1 MKKIIYRK
9 FLYDCLVFF
18 LISTLSASVIIW
30 VMQAVNYLDIIT
42 DDGRDTIVYFSY
54 SLLNFPKIISKIFPF
69 TFFFSFSYI
78 IAKYELS
85 NELMIYWNFGVQKI
99 RFVNFFLFFSIILL
113 LIQIL
118 LTSILVPKSQNIA
131 RSILRVSDFNFVDNF
146 IKVKKFNASI
156 SDLTIYSESK
166 DNEGN
171 YNNIYIKRDIDKKNF
186 QITYAKK
193 GKFKNNE
200 KNPFFELYNGETT
213 SSVNN
218 KITNFSFSKSKFN
231 LSEFSTNTI
240 TVKKTQEH
248 ATSELIDCVDKLIK
262 KNLLEISK
270 IQKIVRNCEYK
281 NLNNIIAELYKRIVI
296 PLYLPALML
305 IALMLIIESKER
317 INYSKYR
324 LTIFLLGFFT
334 IIFSETTLRLVNKSF
349 QNNLI
354 LFLIPIFLTL
364 FLYLYFLNKL
374 RFKKIK

>member
-1 MKKIIYRK
+1 MKKIIFRK
-9 FLYDCLVFF
+9 FLYDCLIFF
-18 LISTLSASVIIW
+18 LVSTLSASVIIW
-30 VMQAVNYLDIIT
+30 VMQAVNYLDIMT
-42 DDGRDTIVYFSY
+42 DDGRDSIVYFSY
-54 SLLNFPKIISKIFPF
+54 SLLNFPKIVSKIFPF
-69 TFFFSFSYI
+69 AFFFSFSYI
-78 IAKYELS
+78 IAKYELN

-99 RFVNFFLFFSIILL
+99 KFVNFFLFFSIIF
-113 LIQIL
+113 LIVQIF

-166 DNEGN
+166 DDDGN
-171 YNNIYIKRDIDKKNF
+171 YNNIYIKREIDENNF

-193 GKFKNNE
+193 GNFKNNE
-200 KNPFFELYNGETT
+200 KNPFFELYDGETT
-213 SSVNN
+213 SSVND

-248 ATSELIDCVDKLIK
+248 ATIELINCVDKLIK
-262 KNLLEISK
+262 KNLSEINK
-270 IQKIVRNCEYK
+270 MKNIVRNCEYK

-305 IALMLIIESKER
+305 IALLLIIQSKEK

-324 LTIFLLGFFT
+324 LIIFLYGFFI
-334 IIFSETTLRLVNKSF
+334 IIFSESTLRFVNKSF
-349 QNNLI
+349 QNNLV
-354 LFLIPIFLTL
+354 LLLIPIVLTL
-364 FLYLYFLNKL
+364 FLYFYFLQKL
-374 RFKKIK
+374 KLKNI

>member
-1 MKKIIYRK
+1 MKKIIFRK
-9 FLYDCLVFF
+9 FLYDCLIFF
-18 LISTLSASVIIW
+18 LVSTLSASVIIW
-30 VMQAVNYLDIIT
+30 VMQAVNYLDIMT
-42 DDGRDTIVYFSY
+42 DDGRDSIVYFSY
-54 SLLNFPKIISKIFPF
+54 SLLNFPKIVSKIFPF
-69 TFFFSFSYI
+69 AFFFSFSYI
-78 IAKYELS
+78 IAKYELN

-99 RFVNFFLFFSIILL
+99 KFVNFFLFFSIIF
-113 LIQIL
+113 LIVQIF

-166 DNEGN
+166 DDDGN
-171 YNNIYIKRDIDKKNF
+171 YNNIYIKREIDENNF

-193 GKFKNNE
+193 GNFKNSE
-200 KNPFFELYNGETT
+200 KNPFFELYDGETT
-213 SSVNN
+213 SSVND

-248 ATSELIDCVDKLIK
+248 ATIELINCVDKLIK
-262 KNLLEISK
+262 KNLSEINK
-270 IQKIVRNCEYK
+270 MKNIVRNCEYK

-305 IALMLIIESKER
+305 IALLLIIQSKEK

-324 LTIFLLGFFT
+324 LIIFLYGFFI
-334 IIFSETTLRLVNKSF
+334 IIFSESTLRFVNKSF
-349 QNNLI
+349 QNNLV
-354 LFLIPIFLTL
+354 LLLIPIVLTL
-364 FLYLYFLNKL
+364 FLYFYFLQKL
-374 RFKKIK
+374 KLKNI

>member
-9 FLYDCLVFF
+9 FLYDCLIFF

-30 VMQAVNYLDIIT
+30 VMQAVNYLDIMT
-42 DDGRDTIVYFSY
+42 DDGRDSIVYFSY
-54 SLLNFPKIISKIFPF
+54 SLLNFPKIVSKIFPF
-69 TFFFSFSYI
+69 AFFFSFSYI
-78 IAKYELS
+78 IAKYELN

-99 RFVNFFLFFSIILL
+99 KFVNFFLFFSIIF
-113 LIQIL
+113 LIVQIF

-166 DNEGN
+166 DDDGN
-171 YNNIYIKRDIDKKNF
+171 YNNIYIKREIDENNF

-193 GKFKNNE
+193 GNFRNNE
-200 KNPFFELYNGETT
+200 KNPFFELYDGETT
-213 SSVNN
+213 SSVND

-248 ATSELIDCVDKLIK
+248 ATIELINCVDKLIK
-262 KNLLEISK
+262 KNLSEINK
-270 IQKIVRNCEYK
+270 MKNIVRNCEYK

-305 IALMLIIESKER
+305 IALLLIIQSKEK

-324 LTIFLLGFFT
+324 LIIFLYGFFI
-334 IIFSETTLRLVNKSF
+334 IIFSESTLRFVNKSF
-349 QNNLI
+349 QNNLV
-354 LFLIPIFLTL
+354 LLLIPIVLTL
-364 FLYLYFLNKL
+364 FLYFYFLQKL
-374 RFKKIK
+374 KLKNI